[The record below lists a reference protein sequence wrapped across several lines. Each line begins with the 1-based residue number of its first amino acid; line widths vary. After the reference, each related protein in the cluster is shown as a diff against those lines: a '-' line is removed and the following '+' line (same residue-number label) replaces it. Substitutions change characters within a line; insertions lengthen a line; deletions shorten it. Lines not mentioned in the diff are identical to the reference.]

1 VPVLHLTSSMD
12 IGDYPAGTIGESVV
26 FSNAEEVRLYKNGD
40 YVTTLLPGDYKALPH
55 PPLMLDDTVGCLLES
70 KEGFPKEKAE
80 LLRQCLNSIAKNGLA
95 GMPKADMAKMGY
107 AMLKYKLNYKDAVN
121 LYGKYVANWGGEAT
135 VWRLD
140 AIDSGRVAASLTICP
155 SAELRLEVK
164 ASSAV
169 LREGNTYDMAAIRVR
184 ILDGNGNI
192 APYAQL
198 PVKFTVEGPL
208 KLVGPEVACAEGGMT
223 GTFVKTNFHKG
234 PAQLT
239 VSSPGL
245 ESVTVDFTVV

>member
-107 AMLKYKLNYKDAVN
+107 AMLKYKLGFKDAVA

-135 VWRLD
+135 VWKLEARKD
-140 AIDSGRVAASLTICP
+140 GQAVASLTVCP
-155 SAELRLEVK
+155 SAKLHLEVIP
-164 ASSAV
+164 SATV
-169 LREGNTYDMAAIRVR
+169 LREGSTYDMAAIRVR
-184 ILDGNGNI
+184 VLDENGNP
-192 APYAQL
+192 APYAQV
-198 PVKFTVEGPL
+198 PVKFALEGAL
-208 KLVGPEVACAEGGMT
+208 ELVGPDIVTAEGGMT
-223 GTFVKTNFHKG
+223 GTYVRTNLRRG
-234 PAQLT
+234 DAVLT
-239 VSSPGL
+239 ISSPGL
-245 ESVTVDFTVV
+245 EPVTLRFTVE